1 MRAKII
7 ALAVLAML
15 LVSCDGSGQSPEAP
29 ESLSPTIGQGSYS
42 QEYTVDTYTTITLD
56 GLKPDSMY
64 GIIVTASS
72 SRTAEARS
80 TSSLLT
86 PMGEDCYLYWSG
98 TDGETTI
105 SFSGAEL
112 GLSGQAA
119 VKFIKYE
126 PSEDVEYAINTRTD
140 SPKAVYDDGARLF
153 EEFYRI
159 PTSELKAAGNDLTK
173 IILLE
178 NDKHFREG
186 GGSTSMS
193 TDAGVVID
201 GELASLHDHSLRGLI
216 DISGEDYLYVYNNV
230 EIRKGDIIREIIPT
244 TPTEVTADG
253 IALSA
258 PKAYLV
264 NDAAGDEM
272 VLELD
277 LGDSDIE
284 DYDFF
289 NNWIYARIASGE
301 HAGFRHPAVVPID
314 YDPATDTALIY
325 LGAVNDDLVLDFIT
339 PYGEPVTG
347 ESISYRK
354 ITDEERK
361 LINFVDVDGYI
372 DNGRSFEI
380 NVAAGD
386 WFVPIIFTSDDDG
399 RKNLYVDMANT
410 IGCDHINLGYSND
423 NGVSYAQIG
432 VGPGYDRDELY
443 RNWLECGSL
452 RVRDGVENDGRVLLR
467 FSKSAQFDPFG
478 DQIEIDCSSLSNK
491 LNEVTEVKTFDSVLL
506 TGLEPGTLYG
516 IRVEGGRLPSRI
528 GRRLLDEFSVFV
540 AEDSNL
546 SISWNDFSADD
557 DVAIQLVK
565 FDVKDIPFSGISL
578 SDSLFTDS
586 DGYGIHINAYTLPSS
601 SGQRALVAS
610 LNGGG
615 SDIWRNNFY
624 IVSSSGDVENYIE
637 GSLLPQDQGDVTLIH
652 LVQMKGTASIAYDF
666 PGVIPVDEADSLT
679 GAAMV
684 EVDASDDERL
694 LLVSTSEHEL
704 DSDNFTEAFYENGDH
719 FFGFIYIGEVSEGT
733 YGVYVVPCD
742 EPVYILIREY
752 SGIESVKFGEYESK
766 YHPKEVDPTQ
776 ETVTLTIPESGHL
789 PIIFTGTEGERDGIE
804 SVGISGTYM
813 AFLRLYCGH
822 LDSPSSY
829 GRYSAR
835 VGDPAL
841 FDSDAVLQHGY
852 IKDEAG
858 TKVTLTFTRY

>member
-1 MRAKII
+1 MKAKTI
-7 ALAVLAML
+7 ALAILAVL
-15 LVSCDGSGQSPEAP
+15 LVACDGSGQSPEAP
-29 ESLSPTIGQGSYS
+29 ESLTPTIGQGSYS
-42 QEYTVDTYTTITLD
+42 QEYTVDSYTTITLD
-56 GLKPDSMY
+56 GLEQDSMY

-72 SRTAEARS
+72 SRAAGERS

-86 PMGEDCYLYWSG
+86 PMGDDCYLYWSG
-98 TDGETTI
+98 KDAKASI

-126 PSEDVEYAINTRTD
+126 PSEDGEYAINTRTD
-140 SPKAVYDDGARLF
+140 SPKEVYDDGSRLF

-159 PTSELKAAGNDLTK
+159 PTSELETAQNNLTK

-178 NDKHFREG
+178 NEKHFREG

-193 TDAGVVID
+193 TDAGIVID

-216 DISGEDYLYVYNNV
+216 DVSKEEYLYVYSNV
-230 EIRKGDIIREIIPT
+230 EISKGDIIREIIPT
-244 TPTEVTADG
+244 TPTEVTAEG
-253 IALSA
+253 VALSA

-264 NDAAGDEM
+264 KDAAGDEM
-272 VLELD
+272 VLELN
-277 LGDSDIE
+277 LGASNIE

-289 NNWIYARIASGE
+289 NNWIYARIASGDD
-301 HAGFRHPAVVPID
+301 AGIRHPAVVPID
-314 YDPATDTALIY
+314 YDPDTNTALIY
-325 LGAVNDDLVLDFIT
+325 LGAVNGDLVLDFIT
-339 PYGEPVTG
+339 PYGDEVSG
-347 ESISYRK
+347 KSISYRE
-354 ITDEERK
+354 ITDAERT
-361 LINFVDVDGYI
+361 LINFVDVDDYI
-372 DNGRSFEI
+372 DNGQSVEI

-386 WFVPIIFTSDDDG
+386 WFVPIIFTSDGDG

-410 IGCDHINLGYSND
+410 IGCNHINLGYSND

-432 VGPGYDRDELY
+432 VGPGYDRPELY
-443 RNWLECGSL
+443 RNWLECGCL
-452 RVRDGVENDGRVLLR
+452 RVRDGVDNDGRVLLR

-540 AEDSNL
+540 AEDNNL

-557 DVAIQLVK
+557 DVAIQLIK
-565 FDVKDIPFSGISL
+565 FEVQPIPSGENTL
-578 SDSLFTDS
+578 GDALFTDS

-601 SGQRALVAS
+601 SGQRALVTS

-652 LVQMKGTASIAYDF
+652 LVQMKGTASVAYDLL
-666 PGVIPVDEADSLT
+666 GVIPVDEEDSLT

-684 EVDASDDERL
+684 KVDASDDERL
-694 LLVSTSEHEL
+694 LLVSTSEQKL
-704 DSDNFTEAFYENGDH
+704 DSDKFTEAFYENGDH
-719 FFGFIYIGEVSEGT
+719 FFGFICIGEVSEGT

-742 EPVYILIREY
+742 EPVYIIIRDY

-766 YHPKEVDPTQ
+766 YHPKEVDSTQ
-776 ETVTLTIPESGHL
+776 ETVTLTIPESGYL
-789 PIIFTGTEGERDGIE
+789 PIIFTGTEEERNGIE
-804 SVGISGTYM
+804 SVGIDGTNK
-813 AFLRLYCGH
+813 ASLRLYCGY
-822 LDSPSSY
+822 LDSPSSC

-835 VGDPAL
+835 VGDPAR
-841 FDSDAVLQHGY
+841 FDSDAVLQHGFIEDEPGD
-852 IKDEAG
+852 IK
-858 TKVTLTFTRY
+858 LTFTRY

>member
-1 MRAKII
+1 MKAKTI
-7 ALAVLAML
+7 ALAILAVL
-15 LVSCDGSGQSPEAP
+15 LVACDGSGLSPEAP
-29 ESLSPTIGQGSYS
+29 ESLTPTIGQGSYS

-56 GLKPDSMY
+56 GLEQDSMY

-72 SRTAEARS
+72 SRAAEARS
-80 TSSLLT
+80 TSSILT

-98 TDGETTI
+98 NDGETFI

-126 PSEDVEYAINTRTD
+126 PSVDGEYAINTRTD

-159 PTSELKAAGNDLTK
+159 PTSELKAAENDLTK

-178 NDKHFREG
+178 NDKHFEG
-186 GGSTSMS
+186 SGSVDMS
-193 TDAGVVID
+193 TDAGIVIN
-201 GELASLHDHSLRGLI
+201 GELASLYDPSLRGLI
-216 DISGEDYLYVYNNV
+216 DVSKEEYLYVYNNV
-230 EIRKGDIIREIIPT
+230 EISKGDIIREIIPT
-244 TPTEVTADG
+244 TPTEVSAEG
-253 IALSA
+253 VALSA

-264 NDAAGDEM
+264 KDAAGDEM

-289 NNWIYARIASGE
+289 NNWIYARIASGDD
-301 HAGFRHPAVVPID
+301 AGIRHPAVVPID
-314 YDPATDTALIY
+314 YDPVTDTALIY

-339 PYGEPVTG
+339 PYGDPVTG
-347 ESISYRK
+347 ESISYRE
-354 ITDEERK
+354 ITDAERP
-361 LINFVDVDGYI
+361 LINFVDVDDYI
-372 DNGRSFEI
+372 DNGKSVEI
-380 NVAAGD
+380 TVDAGD
-386 WFVPIIFTSDDDG
+386 WFVPIIFTSDGDG
-399 RKNLYVDMANT
+399 RRNLYVDMANT
-410 IGCDHINLGYSND
+410 IGCNLISLGYSND

-452 RVRDGVENDGRVLLR
+452 RVRDGVDNDGKVLLR

-491 LNEVTEVKTFDSVLL
+491 LNAKTEVKTFDSVLL

-516 IRVEGGRLPSRI
+516 MRVEGGRWSNSI
-528 GRRLLDEFSVFV
+528 GRRMVDEFSVFV
-540 AEDSNL
+540 TEDSNL

-601 SGQRALVAS
+601 SGQRALVTS
-610 LNGGG
+610 LEGGDDV
-615 SDIWRNNFY
+615 SRNRLY
-624 IVSSSGDVENYIE
+624 YVSSSGEVENYIE
-637 GSLLPQDQGDVTLIH
+637 GSMLPQDQGDVTLIH
-652 LVQMKGTASIAYDF
+652 FVQMKGTASAAYDLLD
-666 PGVIPVDEADSLT
+666 VIPLDDAHSLT

-684 EVDASDDERL
+684 KVEASDDKRL
-694 LLVSTSEHEL
+694 LLVSTSEKL
-704 DSDNFTEAFYENGDH
+704 DSDDFTEAFYENGDH
-719 FFGFIYIGEVSEGT
+719 FFGLICIGEVSEGT

-742 EPVYILIREY
+742 EPVYILIRDY
-752 SGIESVKFGEYESK
+752 SGIESV
-766 YHPKEVDPTQ
+766 
-776 ETVTLTIPESGHL
+776 
-789 PIIFTGTEGERDGIE
+789 
-804 SVGISGTYM
+804 
-813 AFLRLYCGH
+813 
-822 LDSPSSY
+822 
-829 GRYSAR
+829 
-835 VGDPAL
+835 
-841 FDSDAVLQHGY
+841 
-852 IKDEAG
+852 
-858 TKVTLTFTRY
+858 

>member
-1 MRAKII
+1 MKAKTI
-7 ALAVLAML
+7 ALAILAVL
-15 LVSCDGSGQSPEAP
+15 LVACDGSGQSPEAP
-29 ESLSPTIGQGSYS
+29 ESLTPTIGQGSYS
-42 QEYTVDTYTTITLD
+42 QKYTVDTYTTITLD

-64 GIIVTASS
+64 GIIVTDSS
-72 SRTAEARS
+72 SRAAEARS
-80 TSSLLT
+80 TSSILT
-86 PMGEDCYLYWSG
+86 PMGKDCYLYWSG
-98 TDGETTI
+98 NDGETSI

-112 GLSGQAA
+112 GLTGQAA

-126 PSEDVEYAINTRTD
+126 PSEDGEYAINTRTD
-140 SPKAVYDDGARLF
+140 SPKAVYDDGSRLF

-159 PTSELKAAGNDLTK
+159 PTSELKAAGNDLSK

-230 EIRKGDIIREIIPT
+230 EIREGDIIREIIPT
-244 TPTEVTADG
+244 TPTEVSAEG
-253 IALSA
+253 VALSA

-289 NNWIYARIASGE
+289 NNWIYARIASGDD
-301 HAGFRHPAVVPID
+301 AGIRHPAVVPID
-314 YDPATDTALIY
+314 YEPATDTALIY

-347 ESISYRK
+347 ESISYRE
-354 ITDEERK
+354 ITEEERK
-361 LINFVDVDGYI
+361 RINFVDVDGYI

-386 WFVPIIFTSDDDG
+386 WFVPIIFTSDGNG

-452 RVRDGVENDGRVLLR
+452 RVRDGVDNDGRVLLR

-478 DQIEIDCSSLSNK
+478 DQIEIDCSWLSNK
-491 LNEVTEVKTFDSVLL
+491 LNAKTEVKTFDSVLL

-516 IRVEGGRLPSRI
+516 MRVEGGRWSNSI
-528 GRRLLDEFSVFV
+528 GRRMVDEFSVFV

-546 SISWNDFSADD
+546 SIAWNDFSADG
-557 DVAIQLVK
+557 DVSIQLVK
-565 FDVKDIPFSGISL
+565 FDVHDIPSGEIQL
-578 SDSLFTDS
+578 DGGLFTDS

-624 IVSSSGDVENYIE
+624 IVSSFGDVENYGE

-652 LVQMKGTASIAYDF
+652 LVQMKGTATVSYDLLEA
-666 PGVIPVDEADSLT
+666 IPVDDAESIT

-694 LLVSTSEHEL
+694 LLVSTSEQKL

-719 FFGFIYIGEVSEGT
+719 FFGLICIGEVSERT
-733 YGVYVVPCD
+733 YGVYVAPCD
-742 EPVYILIREY
+742 EPVYILIRDY
-752 SGIESVKFGEYESK
+752 SGIESVSFGEYESK
-766 YHPKEVDPTQ
+766 YHPTEVDSTQ
-776 ETVTLTIPESGHL
+776 ETVTLTIPESGYL

-804 SVGISGTYM
+804 SVGISGTYK

-835 VGDPAL
+835 ADNPAR

-852 IKDEAG
+852 IEDEPG
-858 TKVTLTFTRY
+858 SVTLTFTRY

>member
-1 MRAKII
+1 MKAKTI

-29 ESLSPTIGQGSYS
+29 ESLTPEIGRGSYS
-42 QEYTVDTYTTITLD
+42 QEYTVDSYTTITLD

-64 GIIVTASS
+64 GIIVTDSS
-72 SRTAEARS
+72 SRAAEARS

-86 PMGEDCYLYWSG
+86 PMGDDCYLYWSG
-98 TDGETTI
+98 NDGEASI
-105 SFSGAEL
+105 SFSAAEL

-119 VKFIKYE
+119 VKFIEYE
-126 PSEDVEYAINTRTD
+126 PREDGEYAINTRTD
-140 SPKAVYDDGARLF
+140 SPKAVYDDGSRLF

-186 GGSTSMS
+186 GGSPSMS
-193 TDAGVVID
+193 TDAGVVIN

-216 DISGEDYLYVYNNV
+216 DISGEEYLYVYSNV

-244 TPTEVTADG
+244 TPTEVSADG

-289 NNWIYARIASGE
+289 NNWIYARIASGDD
-301 HAGFRHPAVVPID
+301 AGIRHPAVVPID
-314 YDPATDTALIY
+314 YEPATDTALIY

-339 PYGEPVTG
+339 PYGDPVTG

-361 LINFVDVDGYI
+361 LINFVDVDDYI
-372 DNGRSFEI
+372 DNGESVEI
-380 NVAAGD
+380 TVDAGD
-386 WFVPIIFTSDDDG
+386 WFVPIIFTSDGNG

-443 RNWLECGSL
+443 RKWLECGSL

-615 SDIWRNNFY
+615 NDAWRHYFY
-624 IVSSSGDVENYIE
+624 TVSPSGEVEDYIE
-637 GSLLPQDQGDVTLIH
+637 GSLLPQDSGGITLIH
-652 LVQMKGTASIAYDF
+652 MVRMKGVATVSYDLLEA
-666 PGVIPVDEADSLT
+666 IPVDDAESIT

-694 LLVSTSEHEL
+694 LLVSTSEQKL

-719 FFGFIYIGEVSEGT
+719 FFGLICIGEVSERT
-733 YGVYVVPCD
+733 YGVYVAPCD
-742 EPVYILIREY
+742 EPVYILIRDY
-752 SGIESVKFGEYESK
+752 SGIESVSFGEYESK
-766 YHPKEVDPTQ
+766 YHPTEVDSTQ

-804 SVGISGTYM
+804 NVGISGTYK
-813 AFLRLYCGH
+813 AFLRLYCGR

-835 VGDPAL
+835 VGEPARFDP
-841 FDSDAVLQHGY
+841 DAVLQHGY